1 MKWIGRPD
9 AFGQY
14 ETEAMDDGV
23 TREDGCEVDT
33 AISAVAVLDGALVL
47 LQAQDLVLSH
57 RTRA

>member
-14 ETEAMDDGV
+14 ETEAMVDGV
-23 TREDGCEVDT
+23 TREDGCAVDT

-47 LQAQDLVLSH
+47 LQAQDLVQ
-57 RTRA
+57 